1 MTNPM
6 PQRPRSLFTLIEL
19 LVVIAIIA
27 ILAAMLLPALAKA
40 RLKAQTISCTNNL
53 KNIGTAIM
61 IYTTDNHDHL
71 PVHKKRWG
79 WQIAAADVLGELPTA
94 IPAGQGYTDVYDNKP
109 NYLPKSAIWH
119 CPIAAQV
126 ARSTITPANAGV
138 PNYCA
143 TSYYPVVDHTAHSFA
158 GAWGALSVKTN
169 RESAV
174 LPNRLPAIQG
184 EVLMGDGRFVAS
196 YGYSTA
202 NFYCQDSQAMESGFM
217 NWNSPLTGR
226 KNLGI
231 RHGGTLNYLYKDL
244 SVHAEHA
251 AKPWNEN
258 TYKF

>member
-6 PQRPRSLFTLIEL
+6 PQRPRNPFTLIEL

-53 KNIGTAIM
+53 KNIGTAVM

-126 ARSTITPANAGV
+126 ARSTITPANASL
-138 PNYCA
+138 PSYCA
-143 TSYYPVVDHTAHSFA
+143 TSYYPVVDHTTHSFA
-158 GAWGALSVKTN
+158 GAWGALADKSN
-169 RESAV
+169 RQSAV
-174 LPNRLPAIQG
+174 LPNRLPVIRG
-184 EVLMGDGRFVAS
+184 EILMGDGVFVAS

-202 NFYCQDSQAMESGFM
+202 NFYCMDANSMDSGYIA
-217 NWNSPLTGR
+217 WNTVTTTR
-226 KNLGI
+226 KNFGI
-231 RHGGTLNYLYKDL
+231 LHGGTLNYLYKDL

-251 AKPWNEN
+251 AKPWNES